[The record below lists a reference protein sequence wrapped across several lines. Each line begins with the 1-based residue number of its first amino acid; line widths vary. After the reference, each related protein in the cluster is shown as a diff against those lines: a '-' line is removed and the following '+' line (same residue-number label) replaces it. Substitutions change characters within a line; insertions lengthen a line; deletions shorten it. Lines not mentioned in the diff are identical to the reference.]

1 MLGLK
6 FGGRRRIA
14 VALAAP
20 MREALGDLEV
30 DAVTWVPLGPRR
42 RRARGFDQAELL
54 ARAVASET
62 GARAIPLLARRVE
75 TAPQARRDA
84 EARRAALAD
93 AFVARGRPPRRVV
106 LVDDVVTTGATA
118 VACARALRAAGAR
131 DVTVLAAC
139 RALPDAYTRSGSASG
154 SVVARG
160 IAPR

>member
-1 MLGLK
+1 MQRSCPWCLPGELDRARAAFAHADAARAAVLGLK

-75 TAPQARRDA
+75 TAQIG
-84 EARRAALAD
+84 RAH
-93 AFVARGRPPRRVV
+93 V
-106 LVDDVVTTGATA
+106 
-118 VACARALRAAGAR
+118 
-131 DVTVLAAC
+131 
-139 RALPDAYTRSGSASG
+139 
-154 SVVARG
+154 
-160 IAPR
+160 